1 MVFFALAANEEEAN
15 MPNSAAAAI
24 SENRTWFTIFGILL
38 IVLGG
43 LAIAFPF
50 VTTIATKIFLG
61 WLFLIGGIVQIFH
74 AFSTKGWSEFF
85 LDLLMGVLFL
95 IAGGWL
101 AFFPLTG
108 IITLTIFL
116 AAMFLAQGIIEIVMA
131 FRLRPLDGWGWMF
144 LAGLVALAVGIL
156 ILFDLPSSAAWA
168 IGLLVGI
175 NLLMTGLAY
184 LLLPMMVSRARDA

>member
-1 MVFFALAANEEEAN
+1 
-15 MPNSAAAAI
+15 MPAQAHTVI
-24 SENRTWFTIFGILL
+24 TENRTWFTIFGILL
-38 IVLGG
+38 IVLGV

-50 VTTIATKIFLG
+50 VTSIATKIFLG
-61 WLFLIGGIVQIFH
+61 WLFLIGGIVQIVH

-85 LDLLMGVLFL
+85 LDLLMGGLFL
-95 IAGGWL
+95 VAGGWL

-116 AAMFLAQGIIEIVMA
+116 AAMFAVQGVIEIAMA
-131 FRLRPLDGWGWMF
+131 FRMRPLDGWGWMLF
-144 LAGLVALAVGIL
+144 AGLVALAVGFL
-156 ILFDLPSSAAWA
+156 ILFGLPSSATWA

-184 LLLPMMVSRARDA
+184 LLLPMVVGRAMEA